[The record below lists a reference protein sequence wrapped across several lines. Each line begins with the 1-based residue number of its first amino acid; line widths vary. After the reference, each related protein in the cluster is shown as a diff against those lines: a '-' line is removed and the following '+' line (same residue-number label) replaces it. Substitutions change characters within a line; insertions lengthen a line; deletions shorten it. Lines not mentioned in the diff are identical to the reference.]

1 MHILDTDVNNRISKQ
16 AFAEAYEASLHNTKD
31 TLLHGQSGSVWRLP
45 RPSILTKSF
54 APIFPMND
62 GKQES
67 QKISGKSVSDYLS
80 SLCQALQ
87 QQSDR
92 IAELQTQQ
100 SDRIAELQTQQ
111 SDRIAELQTQQR
123 HSMMQLQEVMKKM
136 SSS

>member
-1 MHILDTDVNNRISKQ
+1 
-16 AFAEAYEASLHNTKD
+16 
-31 TLLHGQSGSVWRLP
+31 
-45 RPSILTKSF
+45 
-54 APIFPMND
+54 MND
-62 GKQES
+62 SEQEGH
-67 QKISGKSVSDYLS
+67 KKSGASISDYLS
-80 SLCQALQ
+80 SLCQVLE